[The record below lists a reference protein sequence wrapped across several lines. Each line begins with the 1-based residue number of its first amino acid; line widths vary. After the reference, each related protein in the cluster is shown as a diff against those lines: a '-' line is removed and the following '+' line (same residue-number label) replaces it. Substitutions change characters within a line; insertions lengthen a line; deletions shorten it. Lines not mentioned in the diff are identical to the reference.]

1 MDKLWGILRKKHR
14 IWKDKVV
21 EVAGDDLSA
30 AQEAVGEISYALD
43 IPRPIWLDK
52 HTDEIERFG
61 RTSFSQDDFV
71 EPIAFDKFE
80 IEFLR
85 EEKRRSADPRN
96 DFGSGV

>member
-1 MDKLWGILRKKHR
+1 MAKLWGILRKKHR

-52 HTDEIERFG
+52 HENEFETFRHTAFTD
-61 RTSFSQDDFV
+61 DHFV
-71 EPIAFDKFE
+71 ESIPFDRME
-80 IEFLR
+80 IEFLDDTGKK
-85 EEKRRSADPRN
+85 KRSTDPRN
-96 DFGSGV
+96 YF